1 MLVHPH
7 LRGEPAPLA
16 SLAIEAREQL
26 GGCLAGIHAHER
38 DGFMI
43 WPSLEVRRGAR
54 ADAWQA
60 RLRSIHQFRASHG
73 QIPEI
78 EEIVARLQTTELPES
93 AGWHEPH
100 FALIH
105 GDLSL
110 GNLLWDDDGI
120 TPTLIDWEFARD
132 GDPAEDL
139 AYLVAEQQLPPDLV
153 ADIAEGYIAAN
164 GDPWA
169 FARLPAWLPLVTL
182 DAALWWADYY
192 LAQGINPLET
202 REVRERL
209 GKARHHPTRHPEG
222 TRPERRERG

>member
-1 MLVHPH
+1 MPTDVRRIDDADLPEGQMLVHPH
-7 LRGEPAPLA
+7 LLGEPVPLMA
-16 SLAIEAREQL
+16 LSVEARERL
-26 GGCLAGIHAHER
+26 GSCLAGIHAHER
-38 DGFMI
+38 EGFII
-43 WPSLEVRRGAR
+43 WPSLDIRRGTR

-60 RLRSIHQFRASHG
+60 RLRSIHGFRASHG

-78 EEIVARLQTTELPES
+78 AEIVQRISATELPES
-93 AGWHEPH
+93 AGWQEPQ

-110 GNLLWDDDGI
+110 GNLLWDERGES
-120 TPTLIDWEFARD
+120 PTLIDWEFARD

-139 AYLVAEQQLPPDLV
+139 AYLVAEHRLPPDLV

-182 DAALWWADYY
+182 DAALWWADYA
-192 LAQGINPLET
+192 LSHGIDPLQMP
-202 REVRERL
+202 EVRERL
-209 GKARHHPTRHPEG
+209 ARTL
-222 TRPERRERG
+222 